1 MDNNFNI
8 GIDFE
13 AIMKMAIDKALIETM
28 SSLMPDDK
36 TRKLML
42 GILNIHRKYGIDAV
56 TSIKIIQD
64 IAEFTKEDNDG
75 GNL

>member
-1 MDNNFNI
+1 MENNFNI

-13 AIMKMAIDKALIETM
+13 AIMKMAIDKALIETI
-28 SSLMPDDK
+28 SSLLPDDK

>member
-13 AIMKMAIDKALIETM
+13 AIMKMAIDKALVETI

-42 GILNIHRKYGIDAV
+42 GTLNIHRKYGIDAV

-64 IAEFTKEDNDG
+64 IAEFTKEDN
-75 GNL
+75 

>member
-36 TRKLML
+36 TRKLL
-42 GILNIHRKYGIDAV
+42 IGILNIHRKYGIDAM
-56 TSIKIIQD
+56 TSIKILQELAD
-64 IAEFTKEDNDG
+64 LMKEDNDG
-75 GNL
+75 KQV